1 MGLNRF
7 MRAMMVVF
15 ITANC
20 ITINPDIIFAAT
32 DSEDSSLNTDEW
44 EEEKTEEQPSEVN
57 TGPRYET
64 AREVSSRDIEE
75 LEKSNK
81 VKNTNKADLIA
92 MLKAKAEKG
101 PNINNNNS
109 EQSENV
115 AINEEASGSDRPA
128 IQVER
133 RHPGLPSDSAAEI
146 KKRRKAIA
154 SSDSELESLTYPDK
168 PTKATKKKVAKASV
182 TDTSESD
189 LDSSMQSADEST
201 PQPLKANQQ
210 PFFPKVF
217 KKIKDAGKWVRDK
230 IDENPEVKKAIVD
243 KSAGLIDQL
252 LTKKKNEE
260 VNASDFPPPP
270 TDEELRLALPETPML
285 LGFNAPATSEPSSF
299 EFPPPPTD
307 EELRLALPETPMLLG
322 FNAPATS
329 EPSSFEFPPPPTD
342 EELRLALPET
352 PMLLGFNAPATSEP
366 SSFEF
371 PPPPTEDELEI
382 MRETAPSLD
391 SSFTSGDLAS
401 LRSAIN
407 RHSQNFSDFPPMPT
421 EEELNG
427 RGGIPT
433 SEEFSSLNSGDF
445 TDDENSE
452 TTEEEIDRL
461 ADLRDRG
468 TGKHSRNAGFLPLN
482 PFTSSPVPSLTP
494 KVPKISAPALITDIT
509 KKAPFKNPPQPLNVF
524 NKKTTTKTAPKK
536 ITPVNTAPKLAALP
550 ITKAQET
557 ELGENK
563 APFIEKQAET
573 NNRPIDMPS
582 LPVIQKEVTERNK
595 EEMKPQTEEK
605 VVGESEPANNVNGKK
620 RSAGI
625 EEGKLI
631 AKSAE
636 DEKAKEEPVN
646 HTTLI
651 LAMLA
656 IGVFSLGAVIKIIQL
671 RKNS

>member
-1 MGLNRF
+1 

-109 EQSENV
+109 EQTENA
-115 AINEEASGSDRPA
+115 AINEEASGADRPA

-154 SSDSELESLTYPDK
+154 SSDSELESLTYLDK
-168 PTKATKKKVAKASV
+168 PTKANKKKVAKASV

-243 KSAGLIDQL
+243 KGAGLIDQL

-260 VNASDFPPPP
+260 VNASDFP
-270 TDEELRLALPETPML
+270 A
-285 LGFNAPATSEPSSF
+285 
-299 EFPPPPTD
+299 
-307 EELRLALPETPMLLG
+307 
-322 FNAPATS
+322 
-329 EPSSFEFPPPPTD
+329 PPTD

-407 RHSQNFSDFPPMPT
+407 RYSENFSDFPPIPT

-427 RGGIPT
+427 RGGRPT

-482 PFTSSPVPSLTP
+482 PFTSSPVPSLSP
-494 KVPKISAPALITDIT
+494 KVSKISAPALINDIT

-524 NKKTTTKTAPKK
+524 NKKTTTKTASKK

-557 ELGENK
+557 ALGENK
-563 APFIEKQAET
+563 APFIEKQAEP
-573 NNRPIDMPS
+573 NNQPIDMPS

-636 DEKAKEEPVN
+636 DEKAKEEPAN

-656 IGVFSLGAVIKIIQL
+656 MGVFSLGAFIKIIQL

>member
-1 MGLNRF
+1 

-64 AREVSSRDIEE
+64 AREVSSRDIKE

-81 VKNTNKADLIA
+81 VRNTNKADLIA
-92 MLKAKAEKG
+92 MLKEKAEKG
-101 PNINNNNS
+101 PNNNNNNG
-109 EQSENV
+109 EQTGNV
-115 AINEEASGSDRPA
+115 AINEEASGVDRPTL
-128 IQVER
+128 QVER

-154 SSDSELESLTYPDK
+154 SSDSELESLTYLDK
-168 PTKATKKKVAKASV
+168 PTKANKKKVAKESV
-182 TDTSESD
+182 ADASESD
-189 LDSSMQSADEST
+189 LDSSMQSADESS

-252 LTKKKNEE
+252 LTKKKSEE

-299 EFPPPPTD
+299 EFPPPPT
-307 EELRLALPETPMLLG
+307 
-322 FNAPATS
+322 
-329 EPSSFEFPPPPTD
+329 
-342 EELRLALPET
+342 
-352 PMLLGFNAPATSEP
+352 
-366 SSFEF
+366 
-371 PPPPTEDELEI
+371 EDELEI
-382 MRETAPSLD
+382 IRETASSLD
-391 SSFTSGDLAS
+391 SSFTRGDLAS
-401 LRSAIN
+401 LRNAIN
-407 RHSQNFSDFPPMPT
+407 RHSQNFSDFPPIPT

-427 RGGIPT
+427 RGGRPT

-482 PFTSSPVPSLTP
+482 PFTSSPVPSLSP
-494 KVPKISAPALITDIT
+494 KVSKISAPALISDIT
-509 KKAPFKNPPQPLNVF
+509 KKTPFKNPSQPLNVF
-524 NKKTTTKTAPKK
+524 NKKTTTKTVTKK
-536 ITPVNTAPKLAALP
+536 PTPVKTAPKLAELP
-550 ITKAQET
+550 ATKPQET
-557 ELGENK
+557 VLRENK
-563 APFIEKQAET
+563 TPFIEKQAET
-573 NNRPIDMPS
+573 NKQSINMPS
-582 LPVIQKEVTERNK
+582 LPVIQKEATESDK

-605 VVGESEPANNVNGKK
+605 MVEESESANNANGKN

-636 DEKAKEEPVN
+636 DEKAKEEPGN

-656 IGVFSLGAVIKIIQL
+656 IGVFSLGAFIKIIQL
-671 RKNS
+671 RKNN

>member
-1 MGLNRF
+1 

-64 AREVSSRDIEE
+64 AREVSSRDIKE

-81 VKNTNKADLIA
+81 VRNTNKADLIA
-92 MLKAKAEKG
+92 MLKEKAEKG
-101 PNINNNNS
+101 PNNNNNNG
-109 EQSENV
+109 EQTGNV
-115 AINEEASGSDRPA
+115 AINEEASGVDRHTL
-128 IQVER
+128 QVER

-168 PTKATKKKVAKASV
+168 PTKVNKKKVAKESV
-182 TDTSESD
+182 ADASESD
-189 LDSSMQSADEST
+189 LDSSMQSADESS

-252 LTKKKNEE
+252 LTKKKSEE

-299 EFPPPPTD
+299 EFPPPPT
-307 EELRLALPETPMLLG
+307 
-322 FNAPATS
+322 
-329 EPSSFEFPPPPTD
+329 
-342 EELRLALPET
+342 
-352 PMLLGFNAPATSEP
+352 
-366 SSFEF
+366 
-371 PPPPTEDELEI
+371 EDELEI
-382 MRETAPSLD
+382 IRETASSLD
-391 SSFTSGDLAS
+391 SSFTRGDLAS
-401 LRSAIN
+401 LRNAIN
-407 RHSQNFSDFPPMPT
+407 RHSQNFSDFPPIPT

-427 RGGIPT
+427 GGDRPT
-433 SEEFSSLNSGDF
+433 SEGFSSMNSGDF

-482 PFTSSPVPSLTP
+482 PFISSPVPSLTP
-494 KVPKISAPALITDIT
+494 KVPKISAPALISDIT
-509 KKAPFKNPPQPLNVF
+509 KKAPFKNPSQPLNVF
-524 NKKTTTKTAPKK
+524 NKKTTTKTVTKK
-536 ITPVNTAPKLAALP
+536 PTPVKTAPKLAELP
-550 ITKAQET
+550 ATKPQET
-557 ELGENK
+557 VLRENK
-563 APFIEKQAET
+563 TPFIEKQAET
-573 NNRPIDMPS
+573 NKQSINMPS
-582 LPVIQKEVTERNK
+582 LPVIQKEATESDK

-605 VVGESEPANNVNGKK
+605 MVEESESANNANGKN

-636 DEKAKEEPVN
+636 DEKAKEEPGN

-656 IGVFSLGAVIKIIQL
+656 IGVFSLGAFIKIIQL
-671 RKNS
+671 RKNN

>member
-44 EEEKTEEQPSEVN
+44 EEEKTEEQPSEIN

-64 AREVSSRDIEE
+64 AREVSSRDIKE

-81 VKNTNKADLIA
+81 VKDANKADLIA

-101 PNINNNNS
+101 PNNNNNNNNNS
-109 EQSENV
+109 EQSGNV
-115 AINEEASGSDRPA
+115 AINEEASGADRPTL
-128 IQVER
+128 QVER
-133 RHPGLPSDSAAEI
+133 RHPGLSSDSAAEI

-168 PTKATKKKVAKASV
+168 TTKTNKKKVAKESIVDA
-182 TDTSESD
+182 SESD

-243 KSAGLIDQL
+243 KGAGLIDQL
-252 LTKKKNEE
+252 LTKKKSEE

-285 LGFNAPATSEPSSF
+285 LGFNASATSEPSSF

-307 EELRLALPETPMLLG
+307 G
-322 FNAPATS
+322 
-329 EPSSFEFPPPPTD
+329 
-342 EELRLALPET
+342 
-352 PMLLGFNAPATSEP
+352 
-366 SSFEF
+366 
-371 PPPPTEDELEI
+371 ELEI
-382 MRETAPSLD
+382 MRETASSLD
-391 SSFTSGDLAS
+391 SSFTRGDLAS

-407 RHSQNFSDFPPMPT
+407 RHSQNFSDFPPIPT

-427 RGGIPT
+427 RGDRPT
-433 SEEFSSLNSGDF
+433 SEEFSSLDSGDF

-482 PFTSSPVPSLTP
+482 PFTSSPVPSLSP
-494 KVPKISAPALITDIT
+494 KVPKISAPALVSDIT

-524 NKKTTTKTAPKK
+524 NKKTTTATVLKK
-536 ITPVNTAPKLAALP
+536 ITPVNIAPKLATLP
-550 ITKAQET
+550 TTKPQET
-557 ELGENK
+557 AIGENQ
-563 APFIEKQAET
+563 APFKEKQADT
-573 NNRPIDMPS
+573 NNQPIDMPS

-605 VVGESEPANNVNGKK
+605 MVGESEPANDVNGKK
-620 RSAGI
+620 RSAGM

-636 DEKAKEEPVN
+636 DEKVKEEPAN

-656 IGVFSLGAVIKIIQL
+656 IGVFSLGAFIKIIQL

>member
-64 AREVSSRDIEE
+64 AREVSSRDIKE

-81 VKNTNKADLIA
+81 VRNTNKADLIA
-92 MLKAKAEKG
+92 MLKEKAEKG
-101 PNINNNNS
+101 PNNNNNNG
-109 EQSENV
+109 EQTGNV
-115 AINEEASGSDRPA
+115 AINEEASGVDRPTL
-128 IQVER
+128 QVER
-133 RHPGLPSDSAAEI
+133 RHPGLSSDSAAEI

-168 PTKATKKKVAKASV
+168 PTKANKRKVAKESV
-182 TDTSESD
+182 VDASESD

-201 PQPLKANQQ
+201 PQPLKANQK

-252 LTKKKNEE
+252 LTKKKSEE
-260 VNASDFPPPP
+260 VNASD
-270 TDEELRLALPETPML
+270 
-285 LGFNAPATSEPSSF
+285 
-299 EFPPPPTD
+299 
-307 EELRLALPETPMLLG
+307 
-322 FNAPATS
+322 
-329 EPSSFEFPPPPTD
+329 FPPPPTD

-382 MRETAPSLD
+382 MRETASSLD

-407 RHSQNFSDFPPMPT
+407 RHSENFSDFPPIPT
-421 EEELNG
+421 EGELNG
-427 RGGIPT
+427 GGDRPT
-433 SEEFSSLNSGDF
+433 SEGFSSMNSGDF

-482 PFTSSPVPSLTP
+482 PFISSPVPSLTP
-494 KVPKISAPALITDIT
+494 KVPKISAPALISDIT
-509 KKAPFKNPPQPLNVF
+509 KKAPFKNPSQPLNVF
-524 NKKTTTKTAPKK
+524 NKKTTTKTVTKK
-536 ITPVNTAPKLAALP
+536 PTPVKTAPKLAELP
-550 ITKAQET
+550 ATKPQET
-557 ELGENK
+557 VLRENK
-563 APFIEKQAET
+563 TPFIEKQAET
-573 NNRPIDMPS
+573 NKQSINMPS
-582 LPVIQKEVTERNK
+582 LPVIQKEATESDK

-605 VVGESEPANNVNGKK
+605 MVEESESANNANGKN

-636 DEKAKEEPVN
+636 DEKAKEEPGN

-656 IGVFSLGAVIKIIQL
+656 IGVFSLGAFIKIIQL
-671 RKNS
+671 RKNN

>member
-1 MGLNRF
+1 

-64 AREVSSRDIEE
+64 AREVSSRDIKE

-81 VKNTNKADLIA
+81 VRNTNKADLIA
-92 MLKAKAEKG
+92 MLKEKAEKG
-101 PNINNNNS
+101 PNNNNNNG
-109 EQSENV
+109 EQTGNV
-115 AINEEASGSDRPA
+115 AINEEASGVDRPTL
-128 IQVER
+128 QVER

-154 SSDSELESLTYPDK
+154 SSDSELESLTYLDK
-168 PTKATKKKVAKASV
+168 PTKANKKKVAKESV
-182 TDTSESD
+182 ADASESD
-189 LDSSMQSADEST
+189 LDSSMQSADESS

-252 LTKKKNEE
+252 LTKKKSEE

-285 LGFNAPATSEPSSF
+285 LGFNAPT
-299 EFPPPPTD
+299 
-307 EELRLALPETPMLLG
+307 
-322 FNAPATS
+322 TS

-391 SSFTSGDLAS
+391 SSFTSGNLAS

-407 RHSQNFSDFPPMPT
+407 RHSENFSDFPPIPT
-421 EEELNG
+421 EGELNG
-427 RGGIPT
+427 GGDRPT
-433 SEEFSSLNSGDF
+433 SEGFSSMNSGDF

-482 PFTSSPVPSLTP
+482 PFISSPVPSLTP
-494 KVPKISAPALITDIT
+494 KVPKISAPALISDIT
-509 KKAPFKNPPQPLNVF
+509 KKAPFKNPSQPLNVF
-524 NKKTTTKTAPKK
+524 NKKTTTKTVTKK
-536 ITPVNTAPKLAALP
+536 PTPVKTAPKLAELP
-550 ITKAQET
+550 ATKPQET
-557 ELGENK
+557 VLRENK
-563 APFIEKQAET
+563 TPFIEKQAET
-573 NNRPIDMPS
+573 NKQSINMPS
-582 LPVIQKEVTERNK
+582 LPVIQKEATESDK

-605 VVGESEPANNVNGKK
+605 MVEESESANNANGKN

-636 DEKAKEEPVN
+636 DEKAKEEPGN

-656 IGVFSLGAVIKIIQL
+656 IGVFSLGAFIKIIQL
-671 RKNS
+671 RKNN

>member
-44 EEEKTEEQPSEVN
+44 EEGKIEEQPSEVN

-109 EQSENV
+109 EQTENA
-115 AINEEASGSDRPA
+115 AINEEASGADRPA

-154 SSDSELESLTYPDK
+154 SSDSELESLTYLDK
-168 PTKATKKKVAKASV
+168 PTKANKKKVAKELVA
-182 TDTSESD
+182 DASESD
-189 LDSSMQSADEST
+189 LDSSMQSADESS

-260 VNASDFPPPP
+260 VNASDFPP
-270 TDEELRLALPETPML
+270 L
-285 LGFNAPATSEPSSF
+285 
-299 EFPPPPTD
+299 PTD

-407 RHSQNFSDFPPMPT
+407 RHSENFSDFPPIPT

-427 RGGIPT
+427 RGGRPT

-482 PFTSSPVPSLTP
+482 PFTSSPVPSLSP
-494 KVPKISAPALITDIT
+494 KVSKKSAPALISDIT
-509 KKAPFKNPPQPLNVF
+509 KKAPFKNPLQPLNVF
-524 NKKTTTKTAPKK
+524 NKKTTTKTASKK
-536 ITPVNTAPKLAALP
+536 ITLVNTSPKLAALP
-550 ITKAQET
+550 ITKTQET
-557 ELGENK
+557 ALGENK
-563 APFIEKQAET
+563 APFREKRAEP
-573 NNRPIDMPS
+573 NNQPIDMPI
-582 LPVIQKEVTERNK
+582 LPVIKKEVRERNK

-636 DEKAKEEPVN
+636 DEKAKEEPAN

-656 IGVFSLGAVIKIIQL
+656 MGVFSLGAFIKIIQL

>member
-1 MGLNRF
+1 

-64 AREVSSRDIEE
+64 AREVSSRDIKE

-81 VKNTNKADLIA
+81 VRNTNKADLIA
-92 MLKAKAEKG
+92 MLKEKAEKG
-101 PNINNNNS
+101 PNINTNNS
-109 EQSENV
+109 EQTENA
-115 AINEEASGSDRPA
+115 AINEEASGADRPA

-168 PTKATKKKVAKASV
+168 PTKVNKKKVAKESV
-182 TDTSESD
+182 ADASESD
-189 LDSSMQSADEST
+189 LDSSMQSADESS

-252 LTKKKNEE
+252 LTKKKSEE

-329 EPSSFEFPPPPTD
+329 EPSSFEFPPPPT
-342 EELRLALPET
+342 
-352 PMLLGFNAPATSEP
+352 
-366 SSFEF
+366 
-371 PPPPTEDELEI
+371 EDELEI
-382 MRETAPSLD
+382 IRETASSLD
-391 SSFTSGDLAS
+391 SSFTRGDLAS
-401 LRSAIN
+401 LRNAIN
-407 RHSQNFSDFPPMPT
+407 RHSQNFSDFPPIPT

-427 RGGIPT
+427 RGGRPT

-482 PFTSSPVPSLTP
+482 PFASSPVPSLSP
-494 KVPKISAPALITDIT
+494 KVSKISAPALISDIT
-509 KKAPFKNPPQPLNVF
+509 KKTPFKNPSQPLNVF
-524 NKKTTTKTAPKK
+524 NKKTTTKTVTKK
-536 ITPVNTAPKLAALP
+536 PTPVKTAPKLAELP
-550 ITKAQET
+550 ATKPQET
-557 ELGENK
+557 VLRENK
-563 APFIEKQAET
+563 TPFIEKQAET
-573 NNRPIDMPS
+573 NKQSINMPS
-582 LPVIQKEVTERNK
+582 LPVIQKEATESDK

-605 VVGESEPANNVNGKK
+605 MVEESESANNANGKN

-636 DEKAKEEPVN
+636 DEKAKEEPGN

-656 IGVFSLGAVIKIIQL
+656 IGVFSLGAFIKIIQL
-671 RKNS
+671 RKNN

>member
-20 ITINPDIIFAAT
+20 ITINPDIIFAMT

-92 MLKAKAEKG
+92 MLQAKAEKG

-109 EQSENV
+109 EQTENV
-115 AINEEASGSDRPA
+115 AVNEEVSGAERPA

-133 RHPGLPSDSAAEI
+133 RHPGLSSDSAAEI

-154 SSDSELESLTYPDK
+154 SSDSELESLTYLDK
-168 PTKATKKKVAKASV
+168 PTKANKKKVAKESV
-182 TDTSESD
+182 ADASESD
-189 LDSSMQSADEST
+189 LDSSMQSADESS

-285 LGFNAPATSEPSSF
+285 LGFNAPATSE
-299 EFPPPPTD
+299 
-307 EELRLALPETPMLLG
+307 L
-322 FNAPATS
+322 
-329 EPSSFEFPPPPTD
+329 
-342 EELRLALPET
+342 
-352 PMLLGFNAPATSEP
+352 

-382 MRETAPSLD
+382 MRETVPSLD

-407 RHSQNFSDFPPMPT
+407 RHSENFSDFPPIPT

-427 RGGIPT
+427 RGGRPT

-468 TGKHSRNAGFLPLN
+468 IGKHSRNAGFLPLN
-482 PFTSSPVPSLTP
+482 PFTSSPVPSLSP
-494 KVPKISAPALITDIT
+494 KVSKIRAPALISDTT
-509 KKAPFKNPPQPLNVF
+509 KKAPFNNPPEPLNVF
-524 NKKTTTKTAPKK
+524 NKKTTTKTASQK

-557 ELGENK
+557 ALGENK
-563 APFIEKQAET
+563 APFREKQAET
-573 NNRPIDMPS
+573 NNRPIDMPN

-605 VVGESEPANNVNGKK
+605 MVGESEPANNVNGKK

-636 DEKAKEEPVN
+636 DEKAKEEPAN

-656 IGVFSLGAVIKIIQL
+656 MGVFSLGAFIKIIQL

>member
-81 VKNTNKADLIA
+81 VKNTNEADLIA

-299 EFPPPPTD
+299 EFPPPPT
-307 EELRLALPETPMLLG
+307 
-322 FNAPATS
+322 
-329 EPSSFEFPPPPTD
+329 
-342 EELRLALPET
+342 
-352 PMLLGFNAPATSEP
+352 
-366 SSFEF
+366 
-371 PPPPTEDELEI
+371 EDELEI

-482 PFTSSPVPSLTP
+482 PFTSSPVPSLSP
-494 KVPKISAPALITDIT
+494 KVSKISAPALITDVT

>member
-64 AREVSSRDIEE
+64 AREVSSRDIKE

-81 VKNTNKADLIA
+81 VRNTNKADLIA
-92 MLKAKAEKG
+92 MLKEKAEKG

-109 EQSENV
+109 EQTENA
-115 AINEEASGSDRPA
+115 AINEEASGADRPA

-168 PTKATKKKVAKASV
+168 PTKVNKKKVAKESV
-182 TDTSESD
+182 ADASESD
-189 LDSSMQSADEST
+189 LDSSMQSADESS

-252 LTKKKNEE
+252 LTKKKSEE

-329 EPSSFEFPPPPTD
+329 EPSSFEFPPPPT
-342 EELRLALPET
+342 
-352 PMLLGFNAPATSEP
+352 
-366 SSFEF
+366 
-371 PPPPTEDELEI
+371 EDELEI
-382 MRETAPSLD
+382 IRETASSLD
-391 SSFTSGDLAS
+391 SSFTRGDLAS
-401 LRSAIN
+401 LRNAIN
-407 RHSQNFSDFPPMPT
+407 RHSQNFSDFPPIPT

-427 RGGIPT
+427 RGGRPT

-468 TGKHSRNAGFLPLN
+468 TGKHSRNTGFLPLN
-482 PFTSSPVPSLTP
+482 PFASSPVPSLSP
-494 KVPKISAPALITDIT
+494 KVSKISAPALISDIT
-509 KKAPFKNPPQPLNVF
+509 KKTPFKNPSQPLNVF
-524 NKKTTTKTAPKK
+524 NKKTTTKTVTKK
-536 ITPVNTAPKLAALP
+536 PTPVKTAPKLAELP
-550 ITKAQET
+550 ATKPQET
-557 ELGENK
+557 VLRENK
-563 APFIEKQAET
+563 TPFIEKQAET
-573 NNRPIDMPS
+573 NKQSINMPS
-582 LPVIQKEVTERNK
+582 LPVIQKEATESDK

-605 VVGESEPANNVNGKK
+605 MVEESESANNANGKN

-636 DEKAKEEPVN
+636 DEKAKEEPGN

-656 IGVFSLGAVIKIIQL
+656 IGVFSLGAFIKIIQL
-671 RKNS
+671 RKNN

>member
-109 EQSENV
+109 EQTENA
-115 AINEEASGSDRPA
+115 AINEEASGTDRPA

-154 SSDSELESLTYPDK
+154 SSDSELESLTYLDK
-168 PTKATKKKVAKASV
+168 PTKATKKKVAKESV
-182 TDTSESD
+182 ADASESD
-189 LDSSMQSADEST
+189 LDSSMQSADESS

-270 TDEELRLALPETPML
+270 RDEELRLALPETPML
-285 LGFNAPATSEPSSF
+285 LGFNAPTTSEPSSF

-307 EELRLALPETPMLLG
+307 EELRLALPEIPMLLG

-329 EPSSFEFPPPPTD
+329 GPSSFEFPP
-342 EELRLALPET
+342 L
-352 PMLLGFNAPATSEP
+352 
-366 SSFEF
+366 
-371 PPPPTEDELEI
+371 PTEDELEI

-407 RHSQNFSDFPPMPT
+407 RHSENFSDFPPIPT

-427 RGGIPT
+427 RGGRPT

-482 PFTSSPVPSLTP
+482 PFTSSPVPSLSP
-494 KVPKISAPALITDIT
+494 KVSKISAPALISDIT
-509 KKAPFKNPPQPLNVF
+509 NKAPFKNPPQPLNVF
-524 NKKTTTKTAPKK
+524 NKKTTTKTASKK
-536 ITPVNTAPKLAALP
+536 ITPVNTSPKLAALP

-557 ELGENK
+557 ALGENK
-563 APFIEKQAET
+563 APFREKQAEP
-573 NNRPIDMPS
+573 NNQPIDMPS

-605 VVGESEPANNVNGKK
+605 MVGESEPANNVNGKK

-636 DEKAKEEPVN
+636 DEKAKEEPAN
-646 HTTLI
+646 HRTLI

-656 IGVFSLGAVIKIIQL
+656 MGVFSLGAFIKIIQL

>member
-44 EEEKTEEQPSEVN
+44 EEEKTEEQLSEVN

-260 VNASDFPPPP
+260 VNASD
-270 TDEELRLALPETPML
+270 
-285 LGFNAPATSEPSSF
+285 
-299 EFPPPPTD
+299 FPPPPTD

-595 EEMKPQTEEK
+595 EEMKPQTGEK

-636 DEKAKEEPVN
+636 DEKAREEPVN

>member
-1 MGLNRF
+1 

-109 EQSENV
+109 EQTENA
-115 AINEEASGSDRPA
+115 AINEEASGADRPA

-154 SSDSELESLTYPDK
+154 SSDSELESLTYLDK
-168 PTKATKKKVAKASV
+168 PTKANKKKVAKASV

-252 LTKKKNEE
+252 LTKKKKEE
-260 VNASDFPPPP
+260 VNASDFP
-270 TDEELRLALPETPML
+270 A
-285 LGFNAPATSEPSSF
+285 
-299 EFPPPPTD
+299 
-307 EELRLALPETPMLLG
+307 
-322 FNAPATS
+322 
-329 EPSSFEFPPPPTD
+329 PPTD

-407 RHSQNFSDFPPMPT
+407 RHSENFSDFPPIPT

-427 RGGIPT
+427 RGGRPT

-482 PFTSSPVPSLTP
+482 PFTSSPVPSLSP
-494 KVPKISAPALITDIT
+494 KVSKKSAPALISDIT

-524 NKKTTTKTAPKK
+524 NKKTATKTASKK
-536 ITPVNTAPKLAALP
+536 ITPVNTSPKLAALP

-557 ELGENK
+557 ALWENK
-563 APFIEKQAET
+563 APFIEKQAEP
-573 NNRPIDMPS
+573 NNQPIDMPS

-605 VVGESEPANNVNGKK
+605 MVGESEPANNVNGKK

-636 DEKAKEEPVN
+636 DEKAKEEPAN

-656 IGVFSLGAVIKIIQL
+656 MGVFSLGAFIKIIQL

>member
-1 MGLNRF
+1 

-329 EPSSFEFPPPPTD
+329 EPSSFEFPPPPT
-342 EELRLALPET
+342 
-352 PMLLGFNAPATSEP
+352 
-366 SSFEF
+366 
-371 PPPPTEDELEI
+371 EDELEI

-482 PFTSSPVPSLTP
+482 PFTSSPVPSLSP
-494 KVPKISAPALITDIT
+494 KVSKISAPALITDIT

-557 ELGENK
+557 ALGENK

>member
-109 EQSENV
+109 EQTENA
-115 AINEEASGSDRPA
+115 AINEEASGADRPA

-154 SSDSELESLTYPDK
+154 SSDSELESLTYLDK
-168 PTKATKKKVAKASV
+168 PTKANKKKVAKESV
-182 TDTSESD
+182 ADASESD
-189 LDSSMQSADEST
+189 LDSSMQSADESS

-299 EFPPPPTD
+299 EFPPPPT
-307 EELRLALPETPMLLG
+307 
-322 FNAPATS
+322 
-329 EPSSFEFPPPPTD
+329 
-342 EELRLALPET
+342 
-352 PMLLGFNAPATSEP
+352 
-366 SSFEF
+366 
-371 PPPPTEDELEI
+371 EDELEI
-382 MRETAPSLD
+382 MRGTAPSLD

-407 RHSQNFSDFPPMPT
+407 RHSENFSDFPPIPT

-427 RGGIPT
+427 RGGRPT

-482 PFTSSPVPSLTP
+482 PFTSSPVPSLSP
-494 KVPKISAPALITDIT
+494 KVSKISAPVLISDIT

-524 NKKTTTKTAPKK
+524 NKKTTTKTVTKK
-536 ITPVNTAPKLAALP
+536 PTPVKTAPKLAELP
-550 ITKAQET
+550 ATKPQET
-557 ELGENK
+557 VLRENK
-563 APFIEKQAET
+563 TPFIEKQAET
-573 NNRPIDMPS
+573 NKQSINMPS
-582 LPVIQKEVTERNK
+582 LPVIQKEATESDK

-605 VVGESEPANNVNGKK
+605 MVEESESANNANGKN

-636 DEKAKEEPVN
+636 DEKAKEEPGN

-656 IGVFSLGAVIKIIQL
+656 IGVFSLGAFIKIIQL
-671 RKNS
+671 RKNN

>member
-64 AREVSSRDIEE
+64 AREVSSRDIKE

-81 VKNTNKADLIA
+81 VRNTNKADLIA
-92 MLKAKAEKG
+92 MLKEKAEKG

-109 EQSENV
+109 EQTENA
-115 AINEEASGSDRPA
+115 AINEEASGADRPA

-168 PTKATKKKVAKASV
+168 PTKVNKKKVAKESV
-182 TDTSESD
+182 ADASESD
-189 LDSSMQSADEST
+189 LDSSMQSADESS

-252 LTKKKNEE
+252 LTKKKSEE

-285 LGFNAPATSEPSSF
+285 LGFNAPT
-299 EFPPPPTD
+299 
-307 EELRLALPETPMLLG
+307 
-322 FNAPATS
+322 TS

-407 RHSQNFSDFPPMPT
+407 RHSENFSDFSPIPT

-427 RGGIPT
+427 RGGRPT

-482 PFTSSPVPSLTP
+482 PFISSPVPSLTP
-494 KVPKISAPALITDIT
+494 KVPKISAPALISDIT
-509 KKAPFKNPPQPLNVF
+509 KKAPFKNPSQPLNVF
-524 NKKTTTKTAPKK
+524 NKKTTTKTVTKK
-536 ITPVNTAPKLAALP
+536 PTPVKTAPKLAELP
-550 ITKAQET
+550 ATKPQET
-557 ELGENK
+557 VLRENK
-563 APFIEKQAET
+563 TPFIEKQAET
-573 NNRPIDMPS
+573 NKQSINMPS
-582 LPVIQKEVTERNK
+582 LPVIQKEATESDK

-605 VVGESEPANNVNGKK
+605 MVEESESANNANGKN

-636 DEKAKEEPVN
+636 DEKAKEEPGN

-656 IGVFSLGAVIKIIQL
+656 IGVFSLGAFIKIIQL
-671 RKNS
+671 RKNN

>member
-44 EEEKTEEQPSEVN
+44 EEEKTEEKPSEVN

-64 AREVSSRDIEE
+64 AREVSSRDIKE

-81 VKNTNKADLIA
+81 VRNTNKADLIA
-92 MLKAKAEKG
+92 MLKEKAEKG
-101 PNINNNNS
+101 PNNNNNNG
-109 EQSENV
+109 EQTGNV
-115 AINEEASGSDRPA
+115 AINEEASGVDRPTL
-128 IQVER
+128 QVER
-133 RHPGLPSDSAAEI
+133 RHPGLSSDSAAEI

-168 PTKATKKKVAKASV
+168 PTKANKRKVAKESV
-182 TDTSESD
+182 VDASESD

-252 LTKKKNEE
+252 LTKKKSEE

-285 LGFNAPATSEPSSF
+285 LGFNAPT
-299 EFPPPPTD
+299 
-307 EELRLALPETPMLLG
+307 
-322 FNAPATS
+322 TS

-407 RHSQNFSDFPPMPT
+407 RHSENFSYFPPIPT

-427 RGGIPT
+427 RGDRPT
-433 SEEFSSLNSGDF
+433 SEGFSSMNSGDF

-482 PFTSSPVPSLTP
+482 PFTSSPVTSLSP
-494 KVPKISAPALITDIT
+494 KVSKISAPALISDIT
-509 KKAPFKNPPQPLNVF
+509 KKAPFKNPSQPLNVF
-524 NKKTTTKTAPKK
+524 NKKTTTKTVTKK
-536 ITPVNTAPKLAALP
+536 PTPVKTAPKLAELP
-550 ITKAQET
+550 ATKPQET
-557 ELGENK
+557 VLRENK
-563 APFIEKQAET
+563 TPFIEKQAET
-573 NNRPIDMPS
+573 NKQSINMPS
-582 LPVIQKEVTERNK
+582 LPVIQKEATESDK

-605 VVGESEPANNVNGKK
+605 MLEESESANNANGKN

-636 DEKAKEEPVN
+636 DEKAKEEPGN

-656 IGVFSLGAVIKIIQL
+656 IGVFSLGVFIKIIQL
-671 RKNS
+671 RKNN

>member
-44 EEEKTEEQPSEVN
+44 EEEKMEEQPSEVN

-109 EQSENV
+109 EQTENA
-115 AINEEASGSDRPA
+115 AINEEASGADRPA

-154 SSDSELESLTYPDK
+154 SSDSELESLTYLDK
-168 PTKATKKKVAKASV
+168 PTKANKKKVAKESV
-182 TDTSESD
+182 ADASESD
-189 LDSSMQSADEST
+189 LDSSMQSADESS

-252 LTKKKNEE
+252 LTKKKKEE

-322 FNAPATS
+322 FNAPAT
-329 EPSSFEFPPPPTD
+329 P
-342 EELRLALPET
+342 
-352 PMLLGFNAPATSEP
+352 EP

-382 MRETAPSLD
+382 MRGTAPSLD

-407 RHSQNFSDFPPMPT
+407 RHSENFSDFPPIPT

-427 RGGIPT
+427 RGGRPT

-482 PFTSSPVPSLTP
+482 PFTSSPVPSLSP
-494 KVPKISAPALITDIT
+494 KVSKISAPALISDIT

-524 NKKTTTKTAPKK
+524 NKKTTTKTASKK
-536 ITPVNTAPKLAALP
+536 ITPVNTSPKLAALP
-550 ITKAQET
+550 IMKAQET
-557 ELGENK
+557 ALGENK
-563 APFIEKQAET
+563 APFIEKQAEP
-573 NNRPIDMPS
+573 NNQPIDMPS

-605 VVGESEPANNVNGKK
+605 MVGESEPANNVNGKK

-636 DEKAKEEPVN
+636 DEKAKEEPAN

-656 IGVFSLGAVIKIIQL
+656 MGVFSLGAFIKIIQL

>member
-109 EQSENV
+109 EQTENA
-115 AINEEASGSDRPA
+115 AINEEASEADRPA

-133 RHPGLPSDSAAEI
+133 RHPGLSSDSAAEI

-154 SSDSELESLTYPDK
+154 SSDSELESLTYLDK
-168 PTKATKKKVAKASV
+168 PTKANKKKVAKELVA
-182 TDTSESD
+182 DASESD
-189 LDSSMQSADEST
+189 LDSSMQSADESS

-260 VNASDFPPPP
+260 VNALDFPAPP

-285 LGFNAPATSEPSSF
+285 LGFNAPVTSEPSSF

-307 EELRLALPETPMLLG
+307 EELRLALPETPKLLG
-322 FNAPATS
+322 FNAPV
-329 EPSSFEFPPPPTD
+329 
-342 EELRLALPET
+342 
-352 PMLLGFNAPATSEP
+352 TSEP

-382 MRETAPSLD
+382 MRGTAPSLD

-407 RHSQNFSDFPPMPT
+407 RHSQNFSDFPPIPT

-427 RGGIPT
+427 RGGRPT

-482 PFTSSPVPSLTP
+482 PFTSSPVPSLSP
-494 KVPKISAPALITDIT
+494 KVSKISAPALINDIT

-524 NKKTTTKTAPKK
+524 NKKTTTKTASKK

-557 ELGENK
+557 ALGENK
-563 APFIEKQAET
+563 APFIEKQAEP
-573 NNRPIDMPS
+573 NNQPIDMPS

-605 VVGESEPANNVNGKK
+605 MVGESEPANNVNGKK

-625 EEGKLI
+625 EERKLI

-636 DEKAKEEPVN
+636 DEKAKEESAN

-656 IGVFSLGAVIKIIQL
+656 MGVFSLGAFIKIIQL

>member
-57 TGPRYET
+57 TEPRYET

-109 EQSENV
+109 EQSDNV

-329 EPSSFEFPPPPTD
+329 EPSSFEFPPPPT
-342 EELRLALPET
+342 
-352 PMLLGFNAPATSEP
+352 
-366 SSFEF
+366 
-371 PPPPTEDELEI
+371 EDELEI

-407 RHSQNFSDFPPMPT
+407 RHSQNFSDFPPIPT

-557 ELGENK
+557 ALGENK

-595 EEMKPQTEEK
+595 EEMKPQTEGK

-651 LAMLA
+651 LAMFA

>member
-1 MGLNRF
+1 

-32 DSEDSSLNTDEW
+32 DSEDFSLNTDEW

-329 EPSSFEFPPPPTD
+329 EPSSFEFPPPPT
-342 EELRLALPET
+342 
-352 PMLLGFNAPATSEP
+352 
-366 SSFEF
+366 
-371 PPPPTEDELEI
+371 EDELEI

-407 RHSQNFSDFPPMPT
+407 RHSQNFSDFPPIPT

-595 EEMKPQTEEK
+595 EEMKPQTEGK

-651 LAMLA
+651 LAMFA

>member
-299 EFPPPPTD
+299 EFPPPPT
-307 EELRLALPETPMLLG
+307 
-322 FNAPATS
+322 
-329 EPSSFEFPPPPTD
+329 
-342 EELRLALPET
+342 
-352 PMLLGFNAPATSEP
+352 
-366 SSFEF
+366 
-371 PPPPTEDELEI
+371 EDELEI

-407 RHSQNFSDFPPMPT
+407 RHSQNFSDFPPIPT

-595 EEMKPQTEEK
+595 EEMKPQTEGK
-605 VVGESEPANNVNGKK
+605 VVGESEPANNVNEKK

>member
-44 EEEKTEEQPSEVN
+44 EEEKTEEQTSEVN

-109 EQSENV
+109 EQTENA
-115 AINEEASGSDRPA
+115 AINEEASGADRPA

-154 SSDSELESLTYPDK
+154 SSDSELESLTYLDK
-168 PTKATKKKVAKASV
+168 PTKANKKKVAKESV
-182 TDTSESD
+182 ADASESD
-189 LDSSMQSADEST
+189 LDSSMQSADESS

-285 LGFNAPATSEPSSF
+285 LGFNAPATS
-299 EFPPPPTD
+299 
-307 EELRLALPETPMLLG
+307 G
-322 FNAPATS
+322 
-329 EPSSFEFPPPPTD
+329 
-342 EELRLALPET
+342 
-352 PMLLGFNAPATSEP
+352 P

-407 RHSQNFSDFPPMPT
+407 RHSENFSDFPPIPT

-427 RGGIPT
+427 RGGRPT

-482 PFTSSPVPSLTP
+482 PFTSSPVPSLSP
-494 KVPKISAPALITDIT
+494 KVSKKSAPALISDIT

-524 NKKTTTKTAPKK
+524 NKKTTTKTASKK
-536 ITPVNTAPKLAALP
+536 ITPVNTSPKLAALP

-557 ELGENK
+557 ALGENK
-563 APFIEKQAET
+563 APFREKQAES
-573 NNRPIDMPS
+573 NNQPIDMPS

-605 VVGESEPANNVNGKK
+605 MVGESEPANNVNGKK

-636 DEKAKEEPVN
+636 DEKAKEEPAN

-656 IGVFSLGAVIKIIQL
+656 MGVFSLGAFIKIIQL

>member
-109 EQSENV
+109 EQTENA
-115 AINEEASGSDRPA
+115 AINEEASGADRPA

-154 SSDSELESLTYPDK
+154 SSDSELESLTYLDK
-168 PTKATKKKVAKASV
+168 PTKANKKKVAKELVA
-182 TDTSESD
+182 DASESD
-189 LDSSMQSADEST
+189 LDSSMQSADESS

-260 VNASDFPPPP
+260 VNALDFPAPP

-285 LGFNAPATSEPSSF
+285 LGFNAPVTSEPSSF

-329 EPSSFEFPPPPTD
+329 
-342 EELRLALPET
+342 
-352 PMLLGFNAPATSEP
+352 GP

-407 RHSQNFSDFPPMPT
+407 RHSENFSDFPPIPT

-427 RGGIPT
+427 RGGRST

-482 PFTSSPVPSLTP
+482 PFTSSPVPSLSP
-494 KVPKISAPALITDIT
+494 KVSKISAPALISDIT

-524 NKKTTTKTAPKK
+524 NKKTTTKTASKK
-536 ITPVNTAPKLAALP
+536 ITPVNTSPKLAALP

-557 ELGENK
+557 ALGENK
-563 APFIEKQAET
+563 APFREKRAEP
-573 NNRPIDMPS
+573 NNQPIDMPS
-582 LPVIQKEVTERNK
+582 LPVIQKEVTEKNK

-605 VVGESEPANNVNGKK
+605 MVGESEPANNVNEKK

-636 DEKAKEEPVN
+636 DEKAKEEPAN

-656 IGVFSLGAVIKIIQL
+656 MGVFSLGAFIKIIQL

>member
-1 MGLNRF
+1 

-20 ITINPDIIFAAT
+20 ITINPDIIFATT

-44 EEEKTEEQPSEVN
+44 EEEKTEEQPSEIN

-64 AREVSSRDIEE
+64 AREVSSRDIKE

-81 VKNTNKADLIA
+81 VKDANKADLIA

-101 PNINNNNS
+101 PNNNNNNNNNS
-109 EQSENV
+109 EQSGNL
-115 AINEEASGSDRPA
+115 AINEEASGADRPTL
-128 IQVER
+128 QVER
-133 RHPGLPSDSAAEI
+133 RHPGLSSDSAAEI

-168 PTKATKKKVAKASV
+168 TTKTNKKKVAKESIVDA
-182 TDTSESD
+182 SESD

-243 KSAGLIDQL
+243 KGAGLIDQL
-252 LTKKKNEE
+252 LTKKKSEE

-285 LGFNAPATSEPSSF
+285 LGFNASATSEPSSF

-307 EELRLALPETPMLLG
+307 G
-322 FNAPATS
+322 
-329 EPSSFEFPPPPTD
+329 
-342 EELRLALPET
+342 
-352 PMLLGFNAPATSEP
+352 
-366 SSFEF
+366 
-371 PPPPTEDELEI
+371 ELEI
-382 MRETAPSLD
+382 MRETASSLD
-391 SSFTSGDLAS
+391 SSFTRGDLAS

-407 RHSQNFSDFPPMPT
+407 RHSQNFSDFPPIPT

-427 RGGIPT
+427 RGDRPT
-433 SEEFSSLNSGDF
+433 SEEFSSLDSGDF

-482 PFTSSPVPSLTP
+482 PFTSSPVPSLSP
-494 KVPKISAPALITDIT
+494 KVPKISAPALVSDIT
-509 KKAPFKNPPQPLNVF
+509 KKAPFKNPSQPLNVF
-524 NKKTTTKTAPKK
+524 NKKNTTTTVLKK
-536 ITPVNTAPKLAALP
+536 ITPVNIAPKLATLP
-550 ITKAQET
+550 TTKPQET
-557 ELGENK
+557 AIGENQ
-563 APFIEKQAET
+563 APFKEKQAET
-573 NNRPIDMPS
+573 NNQPIDMPS

-605 VVGESEPANNVNGKK
+605 MVGESEPANDVNGKK
-620 RSAGI
+620 RSAGM

-636 DEKAKEEPVN
+636 DEKVKEEPAN

-656 IGVFSLGAVIKIIQL
+656 IGVFSLGAFIKIIQL

>member
-1 MGLNRF
+1 

-115 AINEEASGSDRPA
+115 AINEEASGSARPA

-299 EFPPPPTD
+299 EFPPPPT
-307 EELRLALPETPMLLG
+307 
-322 FNAPATS
+322 
-329 EPSSFEFPPPPTD
+329 
-342 EELRLALPET
+342 
-352 PMLLGFNAPATSEP
+352 
-366 SSFEF
+366 
-371 PPPPTEDELEI
+371 EDELEI

-407 RHSQNFSDFPPMPT
+407 RHSQNFSDFPPIPT

-557 ELGENK
+557 ALGENK

-595 EEMKPQTEEK
+595 EEMKPQTEGK

-651 LAMLA
+651 LAMFA

>member
-92 MLKAKAEKG
+92 MLKSKAEKG

-115 AINEEASGSDRPA
+115 AINEEASGSARPA

-299 EFPPPPTD
+299 EFPPPPT
-307 EELRLALPETPMLLG
+307 
-322 FNAPATS
+322 
-329 EPSSFEFPPPPTD
+329 
-342 EELRLALPET
+342 
-352 PMLLGFNAPATSEP
+352 
-366 SSFEF
+366 
-371 PPPPTEDELEI
+371 EDELEI

-407 RHSQNFSDFPPMPT
+407 RHSQNFSDFPPIPT

-557 ELGENK
+557 ALGENK

>member
-329 EPSSFEFPPPPTD
+329 EPSSFEFPPPPT
-342 EELRLALPET
+342 
-352 PMLLGFNAPATSEP
+352 
-366 SSFEF
+366 
-371 PPPPTEDELEI
+371 EDELEI

-401 LRSAIN
+401 SRSAIN

-605 VVGESEPANNVNGKK
+605 VVGESEPANNVNGKNVLLALK
-620 RSAGI
+620 
-625 EEGKLI
+625 
-631 AKSAE
+631 
-636 DEKAKEEPVN
+636 KEN
-646 HTTLI
+646 
-651 LAMLA
+651 
-656 IGVFSLGAVIKIIQL
+656 
-671 RKNS
+671 

>member
-44 EEEKTEEQPSEVN
+44 EEEKIEEQPSEVN

-109 EQSENV
+109 EQTENA
-115 AINEEASGSDRPA
+115 AINEEASGADRPA

-154 SSDSELESLTYPDK
+154 SSDSELESLTYLDK
-168 PTKATKKKVAKASV
+168 PTKANKKKVAKESV
-182 TDTSESD
+182 ADASESD
-189 LDSSMQSADEST
+189 LDSSMQSADESS

-260 VNASDFPPPP
+260 VNALDFPAPP

-285 LGFNAPATSEPSSF
+285 LGFNAPVTSEPSSF
-299 EFPPPPTD
+299 EFPPPP
-307 EELRLALPETPMLLG
+307 R
-322 FNAPATS
+322 
-329 EPSSFEFPPPPTD
+329 D

-407 RHSQNFSDFPPMPT
+407 RHSENFSDFPPIPT

-427 RGGIPT
+427 RGGRPT

-482 PFTSSPVPSLTP
+482 PFTSSPVPSLSP
-494 KVPKISAPALITDIT
+494 KVSKISAPALISDIT

-524 NKKTTTKTAPKK
+524 NKKTTTKTASKK
-536 ITPVNTAPKLAALP
+536 ITPVNTSPKLAALP

-557 ELGENK
+557 ALGENK
-563 APFIEKQAET
+563 APFIEKQAEP
-573 NNRPIDMPS
+573 NNQPIDMPS
-582 LPVIQKEVTERNK
+582 LPVIQKEDTERNK

-605 VVGESEPANNVNGKK
+605 MVGESEPANNVNGKK

-636 DEKAKEEPVN
+636 DEKAKEEPAN

-656 IGVFSLGAVIKIIQL
+656 MGVFSLGAFIKIIQL

>member
-1 MGLNRF
+1 

-64 AREVSSRDIEE
+64 AREVSSRDIKE

-81 VKNTNKADLIA
+81 VRNTNKADLIA

-109 EQSENV
+109 EQTENA
-115 AINEEASGSDRPA
+115 AINEEASGADRPA

-154 SSDSELESLTYPDK
+154 SSDSELESLTYLDK
-168 PTKATKKKVAKASV
+168 PTKANKKKVAKESV
-182 TDTSESD
+182 ADASESD
-189 LDSSMQSADEST
+189 LDSSMQSADESS

-260 VNASDFPPPP
+260 VNASDFPP
-270 TDEELRLALPETPML
+270 L
-285 LGFNAPATSEPSSF
+285 
-299 EFPPPPTD
+299 
-307 EELRLALPETPMLLG
+307 
-322 FNAPATS
+322 
-329 EPSSFEFPPPPTD
+329 PTD

-382 MRETAPSLD
+382 IRETASSLD
-391 SSFTSGDLAS
+391 SSFTRGDLAS
-401 LRSAIN
+401 LRNAIN
-407 RHSQNFSDFPPMPT
+407 RHSQNFSDFPPIPT

-427 RGGIPT
+427 RGGRPT

-482 PFTSSPVPSLTP
+482 PFTSSPVPSLSP
-494 KVPKISAPALITDIT
+494 KVSKISAPALISDIT
-509 KKAPFKNPPQPLNVF
+509 KKAPFKNPSQPLNVF
-524 NKKTTTKTAPKK
+524 NKKTTTKTVTKK
-536 ITPVNTAPKLAALP
+536 PTPVKTAPKLAELP
-550 ITKAQET
+550 ATKPQET
-557 ELGENK
+557 VLRENK
-563 APFIEKQAET
+563 TPFIEKQAET
-573 NNRPIDMPS
+573 NKQSINMPS
-582 LPVIQKEVTERNK
+582 LPVIQKEATESDK

-605 VVGESEPANNVNGKK
+605 MVEESESANNANGKN

-636 DEKAKEEPVN
+636 DEKAKEEPGN

-656 IGVFSLGAVIKIIQL
+656 IGVFSLGVFIKIIQL
-671 RKNS
+671 RKNN

>member
-64 AREVSSRDIEE
+64 AREVSSRDIKE

-109 EQSENV
+109 EQTENA
-115 AINEEASGSDRPA
+115 AINEEASGADRPA

-168 PTKATKKKVAKASV
+168 PTKVNKKKVAKESV
-182 TDTSESD
+182 ADASESD

-201 PQPLKANQQ
+201 PQPLKANQK

-252 LTKKKNEE
+252 LTKKKSEE

-285 LGFNAPATSEPSSF
+285 LGFNAP
-299 EFPPPPTD
+299 
-307 EELRLALPETPMLLG
+307 TP
-322 FNAPATS
+322 
-329 EPSSFEFPPPPTD
+329 
-342 EELRLALPET
+342 
-352 PMLLGFNAPATSEP
+352 SEP

-407 RHSQNFSDFPPMPT
+407 RHSENFSDFPPIPT

-427 RGGIPT
+427 RGDRPT
-433 SEEFSSLNSGDF
+433 SEGFSSMNSGDF

-482 PFTSSPVPSLTP
+482 PFTSSPVPSLSP
-494 KVPKISAPALITDIT
+494 KVSKISAPALISDIT
-509 KKAPFKNPPQPLNVF
+509 KKAPFKNPSQPLNVF
-524 NKKTTTKTAPKK
+524 NKKTTTKTVTKK
-536 ITPVNTAPKLAALP
+536 PTPVKTAPKLAELP
-550 ITKAQET
+550 ATKPQET
-557 ELGENK
+557 VLRENK
-563 APFIEKQAET
+563 TPFIEKQAET
-573 NNRPIDMPS
+573 NKQSINMPS
-582 LPVIQKEVTERNK
+582 LPVIQKEATESDK

-605 VVGESEPANNVNGKK
+605 MVEESESANNANGKN

-636 DEKAKEEPVN
+636 DEKAKEEPGN

-656 IGVFSLGAVIKIIQL
+656 IGVFSLGAFIKIIQL
-671 RKNS
+671 RKNN

>member
-133 RHPGLPSDSAAEI
+133 RHPELPSDSAAEI

-329 EPSSFEFPPPPTD
+329 EPSSFEFPPPPT
-342 EELRLALPET
+342 
-352 PMLLGFNAPATSEP
+352 
-366 SSFEF
+366 
-371 PPPPTEDELEI
+371 EDELEI

-407 RHSQNFSDFPPMPT
+407 RHSQNFSDFPPIPT

-557 ELGENK
+557 ALGENK

>member
-109 EQSENV
+109 EQTENA
-115 AINEEASGSDRPA
+115 AINEEASGADRPA
-128 IQVER
+128 KQVER
-133 RHPGLPSDSAAEI
+133 RHPGLSSDSAAEI

-168 PTKATKKKVAKASV
+168 PTKANKRKVAKESV
-182 TDTSESD
+182 VDASESD
-189 LDSSMQSADEST
+189 LDSSMQSADESS
-201 PQPLKANQQ
+201 PQPLKANQK

-252 LTKKKNEE
+252 LTKKKSEE

-285 LGFNAPATSEPSSF
+285 LGFNAP
-299 EFPPPPTD
+299 
-307 EELRLALPETPMLLG
+307 TP
-322 FNAPATS
+322 
-329 EPSSFEFPPPPTD
+329 
-342 EELRLALPET
+342 
-352 PMLLGFNAPATSEP
+352 SEP

-382 MRETAPSLD
+382 IRETASSLD
-391 SSFTSGDLAS
+391 SSFTRGDLAS
-401 LRSAIN
+401 LRNAIN
-407 RHSQNFSDFPPMPT
+407 RHSQNFSDFPPIPT

-427 RGGIPT
+427 GGDRPT
-433 SEEFSSLNSGDF
+433 SEGFSSMNSGDF

-482 PFTSSPVPSLTP
+482 PFISSPVPSLTP
-494 KVPKISAPALITDIT
+494 KVPKISAPALISDIT
-509 KKAPFKNPPQPLNVF
+509 KKAPFKNPSQPLNVF
-524 NKKTTTKTAPKK
+524 NKKTTTKTVTKK
-536 ITPVNTAPKLAALP
+536 PTPVKTAPKLAELP
-550 ITKAQET
+550 ATKPQET
-557 ELGENK
+557 VLRENK
-563 APFIEKQAET
+563 TPFIEKQAET
-573 NNRPIDMPS
+573 NKQSINMPS
-582 LPVIQKEVTERNK
+582 LPVIQKEATESDK

-605 VVGESEPANNVNGKK
+605 MVEESESANNANGKN

-636 DEKAKEEPVN
+636 DEKAKEEPGN

-656 IGVFSLGAVIKIIQL
+656 IGVFSLGVFIKIIQL
-671 RKNS
+671 RKNN

>member
-115 AINEEASGSDRPA
+115 AINEEASGSARPA

-299 EFPPPPTD
+299 EFPPPPT
-307 EELRLALPETPMLLG
+307 
-322 FNAPATS
+322 
-329 EPSSFEFPPPPTD
+329 
-342 EELRLALPET
+342 
-352 PMLLGFNAPATSEP
+352 
-366 SSFEF
+366 
-371 PPPPTEDELEI
+371 EDELEI

-407 RHSQNFSDFPPMPT
+407 RHSQNFSDFPPIPT

-557 ELGENK
+557 ALGENK

-595 EEMKPQTEEK
+595 EEMKPQTEGK

-651 LAMLA
+651 LAMFA

>member
-109 EQSENV
+109 EQTENA
-115 AINEEASGSDRPA
+115 AINEEASGADRPA

-154 SSDSELESLTYPDK
+154 SSDSELESLTYLDK
-168 PTKATKKKVAKASV
+168 PTKANKKKVAKASV

-243 KSAGLIDQL
+243 KGAGLIDQL

-260 VNASDFPPPP
+260 VNASD
-270 TDEELRLALPETPML
+270 
-285 LGFNAPATSEPSSF
+285 
-299 EFPPPPTD
+299 
-307 EELRLALPETPMLLG
+307 
-322 FNAPATS
+322 
-329 EPSSFEFPPPPTD
+329 FPPPPTD

-407 RHSQNFSDFPPMPT
+407 RHSENFSDFPPIPT

-427 RGGIPT
+427 RGGRLT

-482 PFTSSPVPSLTP
+482 PFTSSPVPSLSP
-494 KVPKISAPALITDIT
+494 KVSKKSAPALISDIT

-524 NKKTTTKTAPKK
+524 NKKTATKTASKK
-536 ITPVNTAPKLAALP
+536 ITPVNTSPKLATLP

-557 ELGENK
+557 ALGENK
-563 APFIEKQAET
+563 APFIEKQAEP
-573 NNRPIDMPS
+573 NNQPIDMPS

-605 VVGESEPANNVNGKK
+605 MVGESEPANNVNGKK

-636 DEKAKEEPVN
+636 DEKAKEEPAN

-656 IGVFSLGAVIKIIQL
+656 MGVFSLGAFIKIIQL

>member
-109 EQSENV
+109 EQTENA
-115 AINEEASGSDRPA
+115 AINEEASGADRPA

-133 RHPGLPSDSAAEI
+133 RHPGLSSDSAAEI

-168 PTKATKKKVAKASV
+168 PTKANKKKVAKESV
-182 TDTSESD
+182 ADASESD
-189 LDSSMQSADEST
+189 LDSSMQSADESS

-307 EELRLALPETPMLLG
+307 EELRLALPETPK
-322 FNAPATS
+322 
-329 EPSSFEFPPPPTD
+329 
-342 EELRLALPET
+342 
-352 PMLLGFNAPATSEP
+352 LLGFNAPATSEP

-382 MRETAPSLD
+382 MRGTAPSLD

-407 RHSQNFSDFPPMPT
+407 RHSENFSDFPPIPT

-427 RGGIPT
+427 RGGRPT

-482 PFTSSPVPSLTP
+482 PFTSSPVPSLSP
-494 KVPKISAPALITDIT
+494 KISKISAPALISDIT

-524 NKKTTTKTAPKK
+524 NKKTATKTASKK
-536 ITPVNTAPKLAALP
+536 ITPVNTSPKLAALP

-557 ELGENK
+557 ALGENK
-563 APFIEKQAET
+563 APFIEKQAEP
-573 NNRPIDMPS
+573 NNQPIDMPS
-582 LPVIQKEVTERNK
+582 LPLIQKEVTERNK

-636 DEKAKEEPVN
+636 DEKAKEEPAN

-656 IGVFSLGAVIKIIQL
+656 MGVFSLGAFIKIIQL

>member
-1 MGLNRF
+1 

-299 EFPPPPTD
+299 EFPPPPT
-307 EELRLALPETPMLLG
+307 
-322 FNAPATS
+322 
-329 EPSSFEFPPPPTD
+329 
-342 EELRLALPET
+342 
-352 PMLLGFNAPATSEP
+352 
-366 SSFEF
+366 
-371 PPPPTEDELEI
+371 EDELEI

-482 PFTSSPVPSLTP
+482 PFTSSPVLSLSP
-494 KVPKISAPALITDIT
+494 KVSKISAPALITDIT

-557 ELGENK
+557 ALGENK

-595 EEMKPQTEEK
+595 EEMKSQTEEK

>member
-1 MGLNRF
+1 

-64 AREVSSRDIEE
+64 AREVSSRDIKE

-81 VKNTNKADLIA
+81 VRNTNKADLIA
-92 MLKAKAEKG
+92 MLKEKAEKG
-101 PNINNNNS
+101 PNNNNNNG
-109 EQSENV
+109 EQTGNV
-115 AINEEASGSDRPA
+115 ATNEEASGVDRPA
-128 IQVER
+128 LQVER
-133 RHPGLPSDSAAEI
+133 RHPGLSSDSAAEI

-168 PTKATKKKVAKASV
+168 PTKVNKKKVAKESV
-182 TDTSESD
+182 ADASESD
-189 LDSSMQSADEST
+189 LDSSMQSADESS

-252 LTKKKNEE
+252 LTKKKSEE

-285 LGFNAPATSEPSSF
+285 LGFNAP
-299 EFPPPPTD
+299 
-307 EELRLALPETPMLLG
+307 TP
-322 FNAPATS
+322 S

-407 RHSQNFSDFPPMPT
+407 RHSENFSDFPPIPT

-427 RGGIPT
+427 RGGRPT

-482 PFTSSPVPSLTP
+482 PFISSPVPSLTP
-494 KVPKISAPALITDIT
+494 KVPKISAPALISDIT
-509 KKAPFKNPPQPLNVF
+509 KKAPFKNPSQPLNVF
-524 NKKTTTKTAPKK
+524 NKKTTTKTVTKK
-536 ITPVNTAPKLAALP
+536 PTPVKTAPKLAELP
-550 ITKAQET
+550 ATKPQET
-557 ELGENK
+557 VLRENK
-563 APFIEKQAET
+563 TPFIEKQAET
-573 NNRPIDMPS
+573 NKQSINMPS
-582 LPVIQKEVTERNK
+582 LPVIQKEATESDK

-605 VVGESEPANNVNGKK
+605 MVEESESANNANGKN

-636 DEKAKEEPVN
+636 DEKAKEEPGN

-656 IGVFSLGAVIKIIQL
+656 IGVFSLGAFIKIIQL
-671 RKNS
+671 RKNN